1 MKIFCTENFKSQF
14 ERLVTNSSYKTLP
27 QDLIDFFF
35 SEKSSKLG
43 GTRLNGHAKDPFLK
57 KRLNGS
63 GGFRA
68 YYYIVIKNDC
78 LYLAFVH
85 PKTGKYG
92 VENISDEYKR
102 KLAKEVLEA
111 IKSGNVFA
119 MQIDHS
125 KSHISFLKTDKK
137 L

>member
-1 MKIFCTENFKSQF
+1 MEIFCTENFKSQF
-14 ERLVTNSSYKTLP
+14 ERLVKNSSYSTLS

-35 SEKSSKLG
+35 SDKRNKLG

-92 VENISDEYKR
+92 MENISDEYKR
-102 KLAKEVLEA
+102 QLAKEVLEA
-111 IKSGNVFA
+111 IKSGNVYSV
-119 MQIDHS
+119 QVDGS
-125 KSHISFLKTDKK
+125 KSHILFINN
-137 L
+137 